1 MPTEYA
7 DFHLTLIR
15 SQNGYSARVTTS
27 PMGQATAEFVLPFSE
42 AELQR
47 VAWRSGTS
55 LRHLAL
61 VTPEQTDVA
70 PFTLQEFGARLFDTV
85 FAGNVGKVFFR
96 SLDEAE
102 RNNSILRVRLQFD
115 DVPEL
120 AELPWEYLYIRD
132 LDRFLVLSTRTPLT
146 RYLALPLRERTLAVS
161 PPLRILAVLSDPKDV
176 PRLEV
181 EQEWAQLNRALSD
194 LIEQKRIVLDR
205 LDRATLAMLRKWLLE
220 KEVNILHFIGHGYFV
235 PERNEGG
242 LVFEN
247 DAGGH
252 VNVTAEQ
259 LATVLHDHTPLR
271 LVFLNACQG
280 ASSGSEDSFAG
291 VAQKLGQQGV
301 PVVLAM
307 QFAVSDRSAI
317 ALAHEFYQA
326 VAHGLPVDSAVSEAR
341 KALYSDGDQFEWG
354 TPVLF
359 SRSPDGRIVDVR
371 QNEEKRK
378 FRIWL
383 RALAVLAIVAIAAV
397 LSLPF
402 LEPIFYP
409 SRMTSGMNIAITE
422 FGQVDE
428 SGRVHRSDLAYA
440 ISEMVF
446 NQLGTEY
453 QEADPKLK
461 ADGLSVEIWH
471 DSLESGAKNVR
482 LGVLDGATE
491 EEQAE
496 QARKLAEKIN
506 ADIVIYGNLVPEGD
520 QWSLHL
526 DFYYYA
532 RTTLRG
538 EPDPIAGRHVLG
550 EGVSFPMTLADEP
563 RGVVEVALN
572 DPVSLRTRV
581 LFWLTVALIHD
592 LADQHE
598 QALATLQEAQQNL
611 AQWKD
616 RNGQA
621 LLYYSIGRE
630 AFWLRH
636 YDVAMAALQQA
647 TSLKAD
653 YVNAYVTLGAT
664 YYDRA
669 QLFYLPQPIPDAQ
682 KECISVEHLDRAAKT
697 PDEAMQNIDSAVANL
712 EQAVAIAR
720 SSSSPSSEFP
730 ARLALGHAYR
740 LKGQAYLL
748 ARESELAAP
757 WFDKSLQEFQIV
769 EQAFTESKQS
779 QYLAW
784 TYLGKAVTYYYQAFI
799 NLADFQLAN
808 DQAIKTSKREQA
820 VTLFKEV
827 SEECQRCLDEGKAVA
842 DVEYQKL
849 VLQCGCEYLQRLAQD
864 TQMETEKLTEEQ

>member
-27 PMGQATAEFVLPFSE
+27 PMGQATNEFVLPFSE

-47 VAWRSGTS
+47 VSWRSGTS

-61 VTPEQTDVA
+61 VSPQQTDVA

-102 RNNSILRVRLQFD
+102 RNNSILRVRLQLD
-115 DVPEL
+115 ASEL
-120 AELPWEYLYIRD
+120 ADLPWEYLYLRD
-132 LDRFLVLSTRTPLT
+132 LDRFLVLSTRTPLV
-146 RYLALPLRERTLAVS
+146 RYLALSLPERDIAVL
-161 PPLRILAVLSDPKDV
+161 PPLRILAILSDPNDV

-194 LIEQKRIVLDR
+194 LVEQKQIVLDR
-205 LDRATLAMLRKWLLE
+205 LEQPTLATLRKWLLE
-220 KEVNILHFIGHGYFV
+220 KEVNILHFIGHGYFM

-247 DAGGH
+247 GAGKH

-259 LATVLHDHTPLR
+259 LATVLYDHESLR

-291 VAQKLGQQGV
+291 VAQKLVQQGV

-326 VAHGLPVDSAVSEAR
+326 LAHGLPIGSAVSEAR
-341 KALYSDGDQFEWG
+341 KALYSEGDQFEWG

-359 SRSPDGRIVDVR
+359 SRSPDVPLVVVPRH
-371 QNEEKRK
+371 EEKPK
-378 FRIWL
+378 LRIWA
-383 RALAVLAIVAIAAV
+383 RALVALAIVAIVTV

-402 LEPIFYP
+402 LESLFYP
-409 SRMTSGMNIAITE
+409 SQMSSGMNIAITE
-422 FGQVDE
+422 FGQVDA
-428 SGRVHRSDLAYA
+428 SGRIHRSDLAYA
-440 ISEMVF
+440 ISEMVYD
-446 NQLGTEY
+446 QLDTEY

-461 ADGLSVEIWH
+461 AGGLRVEIWH
-471 DSLESGAKNVR
+471 DSLGSETKNVR
-482 LGVLDGATE
+482 LGVLDGVTE
-491 EEQAE
+491 EERAE
-496 QARKLAEKIN
+496 QARELAGRIN

-520 QWSLHL
+520 QWSLQL
-526 DFYYYA
+526 DFYYVA

-563 RGVVEVALN
+563 RGAVEVLLH
-572 DPVSLRTRV
+572 DPLSLRTRV
-581 LFWLTVALIHD
+581 LFWLTVAFIYD
-592 LADQHE
+592 LANQHE

-611 AQWKD
+611 AQWEDK
-616 RNGQA
+616 NGQA
-621 LLYYSIGRE
+621 LLSYSIGRE
-630 AFWLRH
+630 AFWLRQ
-636 YDVAMAALQQA
+636 YDVAIAALQEA
-647 TSLKAD
+647 TRLKED

-669 QLFYLPQPIPDAQ
+669 QFFYIQTIPDELR
-682 KECISVEHLDRAAKT
+682 ECIPTEHLARAPKT
-697 PDEAMQNIDSAVANL
+697 LDEALQDMDNAVMYL
-712 EQAVAIAR
+712 ERAVAIAQN
-720 SSSSPSSEFP
+720 SPLPSSEFP

-740 LKGQAYLL
+740 LKG
-748 ARESELAAP
+748 REYSWAGQQELATS
-757 WFDKSLQEFQIV
+757 WFNKSLQEFEIA
-769 EQAFTESKQS
+769 EQAFSESKQP
-779 QYLAW
+779 QFLAW
-784 TYLGKAVTYYYQAFI
+784 THLGRAANYYDQA
-799 NLADFQLAN
+799 DAN
-808 DQAIKTSKREQA
+808 WYDLQFASDRAIKTGKREQA
-820 VTLFKEV
+820 ILLFNQV
-827 SEECQRCLDEGKAVA
+827 SEECQRCLDIGK
-842 DVEYQKL
+842 DVEDPEYQKV
-849 VLQCGCEYLQRLAQD
+849 VLHCGCEYLQERAQNM
-864 TQMETEKLTEEQ
+864 QIELEKLTEEQ